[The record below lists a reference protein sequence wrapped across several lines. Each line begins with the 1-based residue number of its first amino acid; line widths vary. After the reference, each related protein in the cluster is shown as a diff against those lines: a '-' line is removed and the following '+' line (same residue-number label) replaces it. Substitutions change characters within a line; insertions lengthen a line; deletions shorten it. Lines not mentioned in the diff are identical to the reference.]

1 MAQMKA
7 EKPSEE
13 MEDVSA
19 SRSSRT
25 KGPFTEAAKAIATT
39 KFNVAASPFVMNPGN
54 YATTPQTQES
64 QMSAR
69 VVSYCTSLPLSPK
82 PLSSSTPIPP
92 QFRSILG
99 RDPRASSPRIMGP
112 PVAPPLI
119 PVGEHVISCFPNPQP
134 PLIRNWNSFSVQK
147 SFGAHC
153 QPDGTILIR
162 LREGITIE
170 MTLDRAV
177 RVINNQSKVA
187 LAISNTGNTSAL
199 IHPNGRVYQYGSKVE
214 IVAYD
219 GVGKNNFI
227 RFAKMWQK
235 GVSFTSQNCA
245 LVYLVDSA
253 GTRTTT
259 DSFTDMSQDFTK
271 LLFYRDTRYGEQ
283 YVDEALQVLRNAS
296 WLSHVDGSDLFDVNG
311 FRISQTPD
319 GLVRVTRSHNKNLI
333 RTSPGNGSATL
344 TTNFM
349 HCTASLGQTSHLF
362 VRRGELRM
370 HFDGSQFVVRN
381 AGHSAGF
388 NEDNLLKVY

>member
-1 MAQMKA
+1 MASMAPVKQDHGR
-7 EKPSEE
+7 EE
-13 MEDVSA
+13 PQS
-19 SRSSRT
+19 SRS
-25 KGPFTEAAKAIATT
+25 KGPFTAAAKALSTT
-39 KFNVAASPFVMNPGN
+39 KFNVTAAPFVMNPVKVERQH
-54 YATTPQTQES
+54 TPRMAS
-64 QMSAR
+64 LCSSMS
-69 VVSYCTSLPLSPK
+69 PLGSPV
-82 PLSSSTPIPP
+82 PP
-92 QFRSILG
+92 AYRSILG
-99 RDPRASSPRIMGP
+99 RDPRPRSGIARPVTPMETGMVGYFP
-112 PVAPPLI
+112 PPP
-119 PVGEHVISCFPNPQP
+119 PSM
-134 PLIRNWNSFSVQK
+134 IRNWNFNSPRC
-147 SFGAHC
+147 FGAHC

-162 LREGITIE
+162 LREGISIE

-177 RVINNQSKVA
+177 RVLNNHSKVA
-187 LAISNTGNTSAL
+187 LALSNTGNSSAL

-219 GVGKNNFI
+219 GMRKNSFV

-245 LVYLVDSA
+245 LVFLVDSA

-271 LLFYRDTRYGEQ
+271 SILYRDTRYGEE
-283 YVDEALQVLRNAS
+283 YIDEALQVLKAAS
-296 WLSHVDGSDLFDVNG
+296 WWTNEDGNDTFDVNG
-311 FRISQTPD
+311 FRITQTAD
-319 GLVRVTRSHNKNLI
+319 GLVRMTRTNTKSLI

-362 VRRGELRM
+362 IRRGELRM

-388 NEDNLLKVY
+388 DDNNLLKVY